1 MTIDAPIDLEEIKKV
16 FEDIKIRNHVYN
28 CLQNLFQR
36 SNAILIINLFED
48 IIKTGKNNWHNP
60 SHFSFSTHS
69 LSKNAYYEII
79 PKLVHIGVLDANT
92 SSSDSWNSTR
102 YIRLNEEFILKILI
116 PLVLLI
122 ANKRKINNR

>member
-1 MTIDAPIDLEEIKKV
+1 MVVHTPIDLEEIKKV
-16 FEDIKIRNHVYN
+16 FQDRKIRYHVYES
-28 CLQNLFQR
+28 LQNLFQH

-69 LSKNAYYEII
+69 LSKNAYYEIL

-92 SSSDSWNSTR
+92 SSSDSWDSTR
-102 YIRLNEEFILKILI
+102 YIRLNEDFISKILV
-116 PLVLLI
+116 PLVLFI
-122 ANKRKINNR
+122 ANKRKINNC

>member
-1 MTIDAPIDLEEIKKV
+1 MIIDARIDLEEIKNV
-16 FEDIKIRNHVYN
+16 FEDRNIQNHVYLS
-28 CLQNLFQR
+28 LQNLFQR

-60 SHFSFSTHS
+60 SHFNFSTHS

-79 PKLVHIGVLDANT
+79 PKLVHLGVLDANT

-102 YIRLNEEFILKILI
+102 YIRLNEDFISKVFVPII
-116 PLVLLI
+116 LLI

>member
-48 IIKTGKNNWHNP
+48 LIKTGKNNWHNP

-102 YIRLNEEFILKILI
+102 YIRLNKDFISKILVPI
-116 PLVLLI
+116 ILLI